1 MLHSSTKFN
10 IEKSL
15 IEKTGA
21 PSCSKVAKR
30 QDKEEEKI
38 IFKKKTKRQKRPN
51 EWCPATAEKMKA
63 KIIKAK

>member
-38 IFKKKTKRQKRPN
+38 IKLKKKD
-51 EWCPATAEKMKA
+51 EKDQMSGA
-63 KIIKAK
+63 SGLWVDAGTWG

>member
-38 IFKKKTKRQKRPN
+38 IKFQKKTKRPN